1 MRARNNPSRPT
12 ALRTWSALSL
22 LALVTACGTAIPHTD
37 VVSASQG
44 GGAAAPGSTTGATTG
59 AVTGSGG
66 ATGSGTSGT
75 TGQLTTGGTGSTSG
89 TGGTSTGAT
98 GGTGGATGS
107 TSGTST
113 GASDTGTSGTSG
125 TTGAVAGDT
134 SPIIIGTVGNF
145 SGAPGVVN
153 KPSATGVQVW
163 ANAVN
168 AAGGIAGH
176 PLKVIVQDDQADP
189 ARYRQIL
196 QDLVENKHVIAFV
209 GNGTS
214 TTVQAGT
221 SYLEKVRVPVVG
233 SGDGSP
239 AWQSSKMQF
248 PVVGNADALTYGDM
262 STAVK
267 QGKKKMA
274 LLSCVEASSC
284 TGWAA
289 AAKKYAARAGM
300 DIVYSANVSIT
311 QADFTSEC
319 LNARNAGANVMA
331 VIADQNTGYRA
342 AASCA
347 QQGYKPSFIA
357 ACPAD
362 ADTEKTTLEG
372 EIGAMHTF
380 PFFGVPGNAQA
391 DEFSNALKRYGA
403 NTNRSMYLASGWAS
417 GKLFQAAFLK
427 GVGTNKPTSKGVL
440 EGLWGLPRG
449 DTLNGLI
456 LPINFKREG
465 AATSPTCYFPAFIS
479 KGRWV
484 APDGM
489 KPTCV
494 KL

>member
-1 MRARNNPSRPT
+1 MGTRMHTARRP
-12 ALRTWSALSL
+12 ALRALSISSL
-22 LALVTACGTAIPHTD
+22 LALVAACGTAIPHKD
-37 VVSASQG
+37 VV
-44 GGAAAPGSTTGATTG
+44 AAAQ
-59 AVTGSGG
+59 GSGG
-66 ATGSGTSGT
+66 VAQGGTSG
-75 TGQLTTGGTGSTSG
+75 GALTTGGTGGTGVPGAATGSGTTGSGTTGALST
-89 TGGTSTGAT
+89 TGGTSTSGTA
-98 GGTGGATGS
+98 GGT
-107 TSGTST
+107 TSGGS
-113 GASDTGTSGTSG
+113 ATGTSGA
-125 TTGAVAGDT
+125 TGATAGTAAGGDH
-134 SPIIIGTVGNF
+134 SPIIVGTVGNF

-189 ARYRQIL
+189 ARYRQII

-221 SYLEKVRVPVVG
+221 SYLEKVRVPVIG

-267 QGKKKMA
+267 QGKNKMA

-284 TGWAA
+284 SGWAA
-289 AAKKYAARAGM
+289 AAKKYAAKAGM
-300 DIVYSANVSIT
+300 TIVYSATISIT

-319 LNARNAGANVMA
+319 LNARNAGATVMA

-342 AASCA
+342 AASCS

-357 ACPAD
+357 ADPAD
-362 ADTEKTTLEG
+362 ADTQKASLEG

-380 PFFGVPGNAQA
+380 PFFGVPGNPQA
-391 DEFSNALKRYGA
+391 DEFSAAIKRYGA
-403 NTNRSMYLASGWAS
+403 DTNKSMYLASGWAS

-427 GVGTNKPTSKGVL
+427 GVGTAKPTSKGVL
-440 EGLWGLPRG
+440 DGLWGLPKG

-465 AATSPTCYFPAFIS
+465 PATSPTCWYPGFIS
-479 KGRWV
+479 KGKWV